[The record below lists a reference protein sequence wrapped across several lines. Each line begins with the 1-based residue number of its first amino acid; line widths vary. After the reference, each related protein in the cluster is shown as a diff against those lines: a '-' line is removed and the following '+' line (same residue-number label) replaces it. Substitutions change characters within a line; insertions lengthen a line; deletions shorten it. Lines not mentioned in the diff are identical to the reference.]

1 MIRAIRPHRNEPNVK
16 EQEMIFSRVMRT
28 ATLVGSALVMA
39 AALSVPAG
47 AESSVSSTSMAP
59 ASGGSSGGG
68 GGGFDFWGGGFSGG
82 GSGGEVVAFSS
93 NVKPGQIIVSFGDR
107 QLYLITAKGQA
118 RAYPIAIPREQ
129 SRWAGSTYVSMKRVN
144 PTWTPTADM
153 RKENPKLPAFV
164 PGGHPMN
171 PLGNRALYLGS
182 STYRIHGT
190 DAPWTIGEAVS
201 KGCIRM
207 FNEDVLDLYGR
218 VPVGARVLVTWN
230 RYKT

>member
-1 MIRAIRPHRNEPNVK
+1 
-16 EQEMIFSRVMRT
+16 MIFSRVMRT
-28 ATLVGSALVMA
+28 AALVGSALVLA
-39 AALSVPAG
+39 ASLAVPAG
-47 AESSVSSTSMAP
+47 AESNAGSTSLGTV
-59 ASGGSSGGG
+59 SGATSGGG
-68 GGGFDFWGGGFSGG
+68 GGGFDWWGGGFSGG
-82 GSGGEVVAFSS
+82 GSGGQSVAFAS

-107 QLYLITAKGQA
+107 QLYYVIRKGEA
-118 RAYPIAIPREQ
+118 LAYPIAVPREK

-144 PTWTPTADM
+144 PPWTPTPEM

-171 PLGNRALYLGS
+171 PLGNRAMYLGS
-182 STYRIHGT
+182 SMYRIHGT

-207 FNEDVLDLYGR
+207 YNEDVLELYNR
-218 VPVGARVLVTWN
+218 VPVGTRVLVTWN